1 MKTRIYS
8 KYKFNLLTKLKD
20 FKLLNIIICILL
32 VSCATYS
39 PKPLSEKEISSSLE
53 MPKIESVNQQLK
65 KNNVESI
72 DFSKPLTARQVGI
85 ISVITNP
92 SLKALRAK
100 NQIAEAQVF
109 DAGLLPD
116 PIIMPGYEIPTT
128 TGNGVTP
135 AYSLWV
141 NWDIGSLA
149 IRSLKESA
157 AKEQQKQI
165 SYDVAWQEWLIAN
178 QAELLATRLYYL
190 DQQHKVIENNQVLL
204 KNYLDEAS
212 PYLAT
217 HNLSPI
223 DYNQQKINYIDIVDQ
238 DKSIE
243 RLIQKT
249 NFELLKTIGLPPS
262 AKLNLTDE
270 FRVSHLA
277 NESELLNY
285 AKKNRL
291 DLLALQAGY
300 NNQEIQVRQAI
311 LGQYPHFTMN
321 LYPGQDNT
329 SNGYFGINVAFDL
342 PTFNRNQG
350 AIAIALATRENL
362 YLEYFS
368 RLHNI
373 RSDISSISGEI
384 SWATK
389 QTSIMNNE
397 MQGLRN
403 TDILLKRQVNDH
415 NVALPY
421 YINFHYGLAN
431 KEVRLL
437 SLQQDLAEQY
447 VAMQI
452 TTGKYLNENQSKN

>member
-1 MKTRIYS
+1 MIIPMLKTYIS
-8 KYKFNLLTKLKD
+8 NLLN
-20 FKLLNIIICILL
+20 FFSCLLLI
-32 VSCATYS
+32 SCATYTA
-39 PKPLSEKEISSSLE
+39 KPLTANDINSALA
-53 MPKIESVNQQLK
+53 MPKAESINQQLSK
-65 KNNVESI
+65 DNIKPI
-72 DFSKPLTARQVGI
+72 DFNKPLTARQVGV

-92 SLKALRAK
+92 GLKALRAK
-100 NQIAEAQVF
+100 NQIADAQVF

-116 PIIMPGYEIPTT
+116 PVIMPAYEIPTT

-135 AYSLWV
+135 AYSLWL

-149 IRSLKESA
+149 TRSLKKSA

-190 DQQHKVIENNQVLL
+190 DQQHKVIEDNQELL

-223 DYNQQKINYIDIVDQ
+223 DYNQQKVNYIDIVDQ

-249 NFELLKTIGLPPS
+249 NMELLKTIGLPPS
-262 AKLNLTDE
+262 AKISLTGDYIE
-270 FRVSHLA
+270 PSSLSD
-277 NESELLNY
+277 ESELFNY
-285 AKKNRL
+285 AKKSRL
-291 DLLALQAGY
+291 DILALEAGY
-300 NNQEIQVRQAI
+300 NNQEIQVRQAV
-311 LGQYPHFTMN
+311 LGQYPHFTMSM
-321 LYPGQDNT
+321 YPGQDNT
-329 SNGYFGINVAFDL
+329 SNGYFGFNVAFDL

-350 AIAIALATRENL
+350 TIAIALATRENL
-362 YLEYFS
+362 YLEYMS
-368 RLHNI
+368 RLHNT
-373 RSDISSISGEI
+373 RSDISSILGEI
-384 SWATK
+384 TWATK
-389 QTSIMNNE
+389 QKSIMNSQME
-397 MQGLRN
+397 GLRK
-403 TDILLKRQVNDH
+403 TDVVLKQEVNKH
-415 NVALPY
+415 NVTLTY

-447 VAMQI
+447 IAMQI
-452 TTGKYLNENQSKN
+452 TTGKYLNESQTKN